1 MLDLAYA
8 ESNKLTFEEMAKDT
22 LEPVDAVTVLPSEE
36 ANVVRLNGI
45 KHLPAAEQVKVYSE
59 LAVHFK
65 TMEALAHSDGTKL
78 TFAEMAKDMNER
90 ADAVTVF
97 AP

>member
-1 MLDLAYA
+1 
-8 ESNKLTFEEMAKDT
+8 
-22 LEPVDAVTVLPSEE
+22 LPSEE

-45 KHLPAAEQVKVYSE
+45 NRLPAAEQVKVYSE
-59 LAVHFK
+59 LAAHFK

-90 ADAVTVF
+90 ANAVTVF